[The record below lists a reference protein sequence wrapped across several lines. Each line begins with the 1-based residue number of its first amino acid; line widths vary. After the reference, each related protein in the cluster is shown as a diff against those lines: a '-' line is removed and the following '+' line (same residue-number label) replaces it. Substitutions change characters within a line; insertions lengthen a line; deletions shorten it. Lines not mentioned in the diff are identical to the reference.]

1 MNNDLNKDQLLI
13 QDDTELVRSISHLH
27 ITTSLPLVQNNVFD
41 RYSASGF
48 NKKIRKL
55 KRRLHDFD
63 HPENITKNMKGTQS
77 NVVMTFKFYES

>member
-1 MNNDLNKDQLLI
+1 
-13 QDDTELVRSISHLH
+13 
-27 ITTSLPLVQNNVFD
+27 VFD

-48 NKKIRKL
+48 NKKIKKS